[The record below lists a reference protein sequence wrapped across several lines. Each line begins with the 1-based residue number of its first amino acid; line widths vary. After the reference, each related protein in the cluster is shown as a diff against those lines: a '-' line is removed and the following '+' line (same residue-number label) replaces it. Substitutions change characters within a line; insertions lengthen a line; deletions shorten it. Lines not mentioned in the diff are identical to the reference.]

1 MDKKIVFVILH
12 YNAIQET
19 ENCVE
24 SIEKK
29 IDTKNYHIVIIDNAS
44 PNNSGRELKR
54 KFCDKDNVTVILNKE
69 NLGFARGNNIGYR
82 YAVNVLKADFICIM
96 NNDTLIEQNDFFE
109 VICDE
114 YKKSNYGIM
123 GPKIYLN
130 EGRVNP
136 VYVKLPGVDFFEDL
150 LKMQKKEYKQMKL
163 HLNYILVPCKLL
175 RNQIYK
181 ILKIERK
188 SRFDGI
194 LSLECVNQRKEDVV
208 LHGCCIVFSPNYCGK
223 YKEGF
228 DPRTFLYKEEELLYL
243 RCKKKI

>member
-29 IDTKNYHIVIIDNAS
+29 IDKKNYHIVIIDNAS
-44 PNNSGRELKR
+44 PNNSGSELKR

-150 LKMQKKEYKQMKL
+150 LKMQKK
-163 HLNYILVPCKLL
+163 
-175 RNQIYK
+175 
-181 ILKIERK
+181 
-188 SRFDGI
+188 
-194 LSLECVNQRKEDVV
+194 
-208 LHGCCIVFSPNYCGK
+208 
-223 YKEGF
+223 
-228 DPRTFLYKEEELLYL
+228 
-243 RCKKKI
+243 